1 MTPTFPPEVVGA
13 VQALAGAVLL
23 TFLKPALENRD
34 TVGSRSFT
42 AFTVGAAVW
51 IFAYAAGNLTGD
63 YTLSMLAWNFVML
76 GAASTAASWFLL
88 SLEVTDRITLARR
101 VVPIIVAVVGIT
113 QLVAFTNPLH
123 HLFMQP
129 ESYIEGKFLHIEF
142 GIGFWVHYTLTYLLT
157 LLAVGVFLIESIR
170 TTGIRRRQ
178 ALLFLLATVPVVSA
192 DLLTF
197 FTDIF
202 DPYNITPFGYLITA
216 GFLGLVLFKGRFLDI
231 MPVARRTAMAEM
243 NDAMVVVDDESRVV
257 DANQRARAIFDVGD
271 DYVGMAATDFFSPMT
286 AATVADVIDET
297 GADSEI
303 TVDMDG
309 TDRHFSVTVTPV
321 GSSTS
326 RGSVILLHDITERKQ
341 RESTLET
348 QNERLDKFASVVS
361 HDLRNPLGIAKTYL
375 DFAEETGESDDF
387 EATREALER
396 MDTMIDELL
405 TMARAEASV
414 EDTEPLELTALAS
427 DAWQTAQTDGASL
440 ELDVGDTTVVGDREL
455 LQNIFENLFRNAVDH
470 NPPPITVRVGELDAT
485 AEGFYI
491 EDDGSG
497 IPEEDREEIFEH
509 GYTTDE
515 DGTGFGLSIV
525 QEFLAAHEWDVTVT
539 ESSDGGAR
547 FEIYTDP

>member
-1 MTPTFPPEVVGA
+1 
-13 VQALAGAVLL
+13 
-23 TFLKPALENRD
+23 
-34 TVGSRSFT
+34 
-42 AFTVGAAVW
+42 
-51 IFAYAAGNLTGD
+51 
-63 YTLSMLAWNFVML
+63 
-76 GAASTAASWFLL
+76 
-88 SLEVTDRITLARR
+88 
-101 VVPIIVAVVGIT
+101 
-113 QLVAFTNPLH
+113 
-123 HLFMQP
+123 
-129 ESYIEGKFLHIEF
+129 
-142 GIGFWVHYTLTYLLT
+142 
-157 LLAVGVFLIESIR
+157 
-170 TTGIRRRQ
+170 
-178 ALLFLLATVPVVSA
+178 
-192 DLLTF
+192 
-197 FTDIF
+197 
-202 DPYNITPFGYLITA
+202 
-216 GFLGLVLFKGRFLDI
+216 
-231 MPVARRTAMAEM
+231 
-243 NDAMVVVDDESRVV
+243 
-257 DANQRARAIFDVGD
+257 
-271 DYVGMAATDFFSPMT
+271 
-286 AATVADVIDET
+286 
-297 GADSEI
+297 
-303 TVDMDG
+303 MDG

-455 LQNIFENLFRNAVDH
+455 LQNVFENLFRNAVDH
-470 NPPPITVRVGELDAT
+470 NPPPITVRVGELDDT